1 MIDWHAVG
9 IVAFW
14 LFVAGGFVAGIV
26 EMYSAGRRPRQQP
39 IVMERQE
46 FADTGPVRAI
56 VRHGRRP
63 APLVR
68 VAPYLDDADRT
79 DVIAME
85 HTKALEKWDLPV
97 PAATYKSH
105 NGWEPEP

>member
-1 MIDWHAVG
+1 MIGTIVFAV
-9 IVAFW
+9 
-14 LFVAGGFVAGIV
+14 FVLAGFGVWVG
-26 EMYSAGRRPRQQP
+26 EMLASWFSKDDDGV
-39 IVMERQE
+39 VMEKPE
-46 FADTGPVRAI
+46 FADTKPEPVRAV

-68 VAPYLDDADRT
+68 VAPYLDDAERT